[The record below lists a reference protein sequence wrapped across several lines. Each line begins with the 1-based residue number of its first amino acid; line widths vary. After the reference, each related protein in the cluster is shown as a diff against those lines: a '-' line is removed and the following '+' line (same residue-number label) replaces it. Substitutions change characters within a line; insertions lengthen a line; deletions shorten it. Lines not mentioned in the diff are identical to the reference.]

1 MRFLVAY
8 IVSFM
13 SASFLVFWIA
23 QSSIGYGYVT
33 FGNTAFLI
41 LFSFLSGAFLFLGID
56 KYEEVSQEVSDE

>member
-13 SASFLVFWIA
+13 SASFLVFWVA
-23 QSSIGYGYVT
+23 TTSLEYGYVT

-41 LFSFLSGAFLFLGID
+41 LFSFLSGSFLFLGMD
-56 KYEEVSQEVSDE
+56 KYQEVSDETSR

>member
-1 MRFLVAY
+1 MKFLVAY

-23 QSSIGYGYVT
+23 TNSIEYGYVT
-33 FGNTAFLI
+33 TGHTVFLI

-56 KYEEVSQEVSDE
+56 KYFEVASE